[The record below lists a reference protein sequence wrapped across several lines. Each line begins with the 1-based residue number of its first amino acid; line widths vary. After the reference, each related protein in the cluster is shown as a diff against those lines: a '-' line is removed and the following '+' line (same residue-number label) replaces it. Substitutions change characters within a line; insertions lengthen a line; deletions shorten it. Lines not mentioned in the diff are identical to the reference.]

1 MTDAVIIIMY
11 VAIVAALGATA
22 FSLWRSTRSREQSWF
37 KNGIALGVGA
47 LTVLTLLLTY
57 VLGDGVAD
65 MFIATIAV
73 LLVVAILTVCLS
85 IVHTKYLR

>member
-1 MTDAVIIIMY
+1 MY

-57 VLGDGVAD
+57 VLGDGVD
-65 MFIATIAV
+65 FHMQKIT
-73 LLVVAILTVCLS
+73 VVINPSTESNSWSSGYVP
-85 IVHTKYLR
+85 